1 VGQPAI
7 EPSNDVNLGYFSA
20 AIWRQRWSTICI
32 FAAFMVLSVLTVNVL
47 TPRYTAELSM
57 MLNMKTDSGGITES
71 LSGGIVS
78 KDMAEM
84 ATAINAVTSYGT
96 IRQVINTLSL
106 QNDPEFNPLL
116 RRGDGLLGRLG
127 IAKLLPSNVQAIIW
141 GHHDEPEVP
150 SLKFMVANTEP
161 VVAKGLSVVSD
172 GKSYTIS
179 ISFTA
184 LEGDKAAK
192 IANAFGD
199 WYVQHRKDWRS
210 HQLDQISNMLMEKS
224 ENLRQR
230 VVESEVAVE
239 TYRQEHGIVNLGNE
253 NTLNVDALTKL
264 NSELI
269 RARGV
274 RAEAE
279 ANLRE
284 MQRFAVDESRE
295 AAARVVGSNSPNLV
309 ALVDQQN
316 QFRAQLAEL
325 SRQYLGMHPAVLS
338 MKSKLGE
345 VTAELKTETDRVLA
359 GLRARVQVAQSN
371 EEQIQ
376 TGMSQLTAA
385 SQRTARA
392 GSELTRLES
401 ERDAARTV
409 YQTFLEGGGRVGV
422 EASAQ
427 AFDTEII
434 SPAVPPIWPSFPQ
447 KRLIIGLSVVCGLM
461 LSTAIAILLDA
472 WRRGIYTA
480 EEVVSLRNVR
490 FLGMV
495 PKSSKRILAAEPS
508 LSMLTI
514 SNPLGAHTEAIR
526 SIGVSLALGF
536 NTADR
541 KVILVTSALP
551 GEGKTSLVL
560 SLGRLAAAVG
570 KSVLVIEGDLRHP
583 TLQRALKPAEVGLVD
598 VLTGKVELHQAIQ
611 IDHASGLRYV
621 CAGSKA
627 LYPAELLNSRA
638 MNAVMDIVRESFD
651 LIVIDAPP
659 IGVVSDALVLST
671 RADATI
677 MVLRSGKTDKR
688 AYSMAFDQISQF
700 GTAITGV
707 VLSHV
712 APREFLKYRS
722 NKGVYGYFVRS
733 DK

>member
-1 VGQPAI
+1 MSQAAI
-7 EPSNDVNLGYFSA
+7 EPSNEVDLGYFSA
-20 AIWRQRWSTICI
+20 AVWRQRWSAIGI
-32 FAAFMVLSVLTVNVL
+32 FVAFMVLSVLTVNVL

-57 MLNMKTDSGGITES
+57 MLNMKADSRGITES

-78 KDMAEM
+78 KDMAEV
-84 ATAINAVTSYGT
+84 ATAINTITSYGT
-96 IRQVINTLSL
+96 IRQVISTLDL

-116 RRGDGLLGRLG
+116 RRGDGLLGQLG
-127 IAKLLPSNVQAIIW
+127 IAEHLPSNVQALIW
-141 GHHDEPEVP
+141 GHHDAAEIP

-161 VVAKGLSVVSD
+161 IVAKGLSVVSD
-172 GKSYTIS
+172 GKSYTIT

-184 LEGDKAAK
+184 LEADKAAM

-224 ENLRQR
+224 ETLRQR

-264 NSELI
+264 NTELI

-279 ANLRE
+279 ANLQE
-284 MQRFAVDESRE
+284 MQRFAVNESPE
-295 AAARVVGSNSPNLV
+295 AAARIVGSNSPNLV

-316 QFRAQLAEL
+316 QFKAQLAEL
-325 SRQYLGMHPAVLS
+325 SRQYLGSHPTVLS

-345 VTAELKTETDRVLA
+345 VTADLKAETDRVLA
-359 GLRARVQVAQSN
+359 GLRARVQVARSN

-376 TGMSQLTAA
+376 AGMSQLTTA

-427 AFDTEII
+427 AFDTEIV
-434 SPAVPPIWPSFPQ
+434 SPAAQPIWPSFPQ
-447 KRLIIGLSVVCGLM
+447 KRLMLGLSIACGLM
-461 LSTAIAILLDA
+461 LSMAIAILLEA

-526 SIGVSLALGF
+526 TIGVSLALGL
-536 NTADR
+536 NATDR

-583 TLQRALKPAEVGLVD
+583 ALQRSLTHAEIGLVD
-598 VLTGKVELHQAIQ
+598 VLTGKAELHQAIQ
-611 IDHASGLRYV
+611 IDRVSGLRYV

-627 LYPAELLNSRA
+627 LYPAELLNSHA
-638 MNAVMDIVRESFD
+638 MNAVMSVVRQSFD

-659 IGVVSDALVLST
+659 IGVVADALVLST
-671 RADATI
+671 HADATI

-688 AYSMAFDQISQF
+688 AYSMALDQILQF

-712 APREFLKYRS
+712 APKEFLKYRS
-722 NKGVYGYFVRS
+722 KKGFSGYFVSS
-733 DK
+733 DV